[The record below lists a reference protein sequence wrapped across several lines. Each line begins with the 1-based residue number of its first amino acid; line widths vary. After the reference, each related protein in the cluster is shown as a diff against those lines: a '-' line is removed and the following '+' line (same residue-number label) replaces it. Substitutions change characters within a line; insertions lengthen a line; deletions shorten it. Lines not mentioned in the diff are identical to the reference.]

1 MPRVSA
7 LLLSLAL
14 GAVAAVLV
22 ACGGSGNGLLPGTSA
37 AAILANLDRVS
48 EEAEQ
53 GNCETAADIAR
64 EIEDQ
69 IDALPQSV
77 DPQLRVALQDGIDR
91 VILLTQEPESCTGEM
106 TTETTPTVTETV
118 PPPTPPETTPTE
130 PPPDG
135 DGGGGG
141 GGVGP

>member
-1 MPRVSA
+1 
-7 LLLSLAL
+7 
-14 GAVAAVLV
+14 
-22 ACGGSGNGLLPGTSA
+22 
-37 AAILANLDRVS
+37 VS

-91 VILLTQEPESCTGEM
+91 VILLTQEPESCTGE

-118 PPPTPPETTPTE
+118 PPPTPPETTPTQ
-130 PPPDG
+130 PTPDG
-135 DGGGGG
+135 DGGDGGGGGG